1 MPLSEHEQ
9 NLLSQ
14 LEQQLQA
21 DDPKFASTMRGH
33 VIAGGGRRLVL
44 GLIAVIAGLCII
56 VLAAAN
62 PTILWL
68 AVPGFI
74 VMLFGATYAF
84 SSGKRSGPRGTV
96 QQGGSTRPRQGR
108 SRDGLMNR
116 LEQRWDA
123 RREQDGH

>member
-21 DDPKFASTMRGH
+21 DDPKFANTMRGH
-33 VIAGGGRRLVL
+33 VMVGGGRRLIVGALLVL
-44 GLIAVIAGLCII
+44 GGLALM
-56 VLAAAN
+56 VLAVALEM
-62 PTILWL
+62 LWV

-74 VMLFGATYAF
+74 MMLGGATYAF
-84 SSGKRSGPRGTV
+84 SPGKRRGPAGV
-96 QQGGSTRPRQGR
+96 VEADGSTRPRQSR

-116 LEQRWDA
+116 LEQRWDS

>member
-33 VIAGGGRRLVL
+33 VVPGGGRRLVL
-44 GLIAVIAGLCII
+44 GLVAVIAGLGLI

-62 PTILWL
+62 PSILWL

-74 VMLFGATYAF
+74 VMLAGATYAF
-84 SSGKRSGPRGTV
+84 SSGKRRGPRGTV
-96 QQGGSTRPRQGR
+96 QADGSTRPRQGR

-116 LEQRWDA
+116 LEQRWDS
-123 RREQDGH
+123 RREQDG